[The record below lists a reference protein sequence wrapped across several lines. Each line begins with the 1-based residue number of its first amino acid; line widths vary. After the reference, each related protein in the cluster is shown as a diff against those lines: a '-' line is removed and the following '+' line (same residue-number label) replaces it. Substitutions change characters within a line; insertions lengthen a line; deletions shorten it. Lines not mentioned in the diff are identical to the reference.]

1 MEEKRIL
8 YVSSEVVPYLAENEV
23 SLMSYDVPKMINDQ
37 GGQIRIF
44 MPRYGNINERRHQ
57 LHEVIRLSG
66 MNLVVNDLDKSKD
79 FWMKS
84 LGFQLHIEALEQS
97 PYIDELLAI
106 KDPNLTTVK
115 LIDSKGFIIELLKF
129 DNYQVDK
136 SWSGDLKTT
145 GITHIALTVDNLDA
159 LVDNLKKQNYQT
171 LSEIK
176 TSPNKKVKVVF
187 VSGPEGIMLELVQE
201 LV

>member
-1 MEEKRIL
+1 MVNNLEKTR
-8 YVSSEVVPYLAENEV
+8 
-23 SLMSYDVPKMINDQ
+23 
-37 GGQIRIF
+37 
-44 MPRYGNINERRHQ
+44 
-57 LHEVIRLSG
+57 
-66 MNLVVNDLDKSKD
+66 D
-79 FWMKS
+79 FWINT
-84 LGFQLHIEALEQS
+84 LGFKLHIEAKEES

-106 KDPNLTTVK
+106 KEPMLTTVK

-129 DNYQVDK
+129 ENYQVEN

-145 GITHIALTVDNLDA
+145 GLTHIALTVDNLDE
-159 LVDNLKKQNYQT
+159 LVEILRKLDYQT

-187 VSGPEGIMLELVQE
+187 VRGPEGIMLELVQE

>member
-1 MEEKRIL
+1 M
-8 YVSSEVVPYLAENEV
+8 
-23 SLMSYDVPKMINDQ
+23 
-37 GGQIRIF
+37 
-44 MPRYGNINERRHQ
+44 
-57 LHEVIRLSG
+57 
-66 MNLVVNDLDKSKD
+66 VNDLGKTRD
-79 FWMKS
+79 FWINT
-84 LGFQLHIEALEQS
+84 LGFKPHIEAKEES

-106 KDPNLTTVK
+106 KDPALTTVK

-129 DNYQVDK
+129 ENYQVGN

-145 GITHIALTVDNLDA
+145 GLTHIALTVDNLDE
-159 LVDNLKKQNYQT
+159 LVESLRKLDYQT

-187 VSGPEGIMLELVQE
+187 VRGPEGIMLELVQE

>member
-1 MEEKRIL
+1 
-8 YVSSEVVPYLAENEV
+8 
-23 SLMSYDVPKMINDQ
+23 
-37 GGQIRIF
+37 
-44 MPRYGNINERRHQ
+44 
-57 LHEVIRLSG
+57 
-66 MNLVVNDLDKSKD
+66 
-79 FWMKS
+79 MKS

-145 GITHIALTVDNLDA
+145 GLTHIALTVDNLDSLA
-159 LVDNLKKQNYQT
+159 DNLEKLDFQL

-176 TSPNKKVKVVF
+176 ISPNGKVKVVF
-187 VSGPEGIMLELVQE
+187 VKGPEGIMLELVEE
-201 LV
+201 LI